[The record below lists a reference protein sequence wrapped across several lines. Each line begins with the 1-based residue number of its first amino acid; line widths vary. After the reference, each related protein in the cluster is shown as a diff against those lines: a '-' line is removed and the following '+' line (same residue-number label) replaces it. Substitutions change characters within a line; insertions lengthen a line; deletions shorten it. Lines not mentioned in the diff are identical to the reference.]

1 MSGPSLRLR
10 LIASSSSWIEGEA
23 VRQLEATSVLPG
35 MRWVVGMPD
44 LHPGKGHP
52 VGIAAL
58 AEGLVYPH
66 LVGADIGCGMALF
79 TSGTPRRKLDVARAV
94 KRLRGLEE
102 PWDEDPESLLA
113 EHGVLHRGHLHALGT
128 IGGGNHFAELQTLE
142 ARADPEGSGSILGP
156 EDRVLL
162 LVHSGSRGFGEQTMR
177 AHTDRAGAAPLEAMS
192 PEGQAYLAGHDDAV
206 RWGRA
211 NRRVIARRIAT
222 LLGLGLEPLIDVC
235 HNAVVPFEGG
245 WLHRK
250 GAAPHDQGP
259 VVIPGSRGALSY
271 LVAPTGD
278 GGECGHSLA
287 HGAGRKWSRSEA
299 RERMRERFRSEA
311 LLRTA
316 LGNPVICEDRTLLFE
331 EAPEAYKKIDRVVA
345 DLVDAGACRVLA
357 TLRPLLTY
365 KMRSGRTDTD
375 RDRD

>member
-1 MSGPSLRLR
+1 MIGAGARVRLV
-10 LIASSSSWIEGEA
+10 ASSSSWIEGEA
-23 VRQLEATSVLPG
+23 VRQLEATAALRG

-52 VGIAAL
+52 VGVAAL
-58 AEGLVYPH
+58 SDGLFYPH
-66 LVGADIGCGMALF
+66 LVGSDIGCGMTLF
-79 TSGTPRRKLDVARAV
+79 RSETPVRKLDVARSV

-102 PWDEDPESLLA
+102 PWTEDPGPLLA
-113 EHGVLHRGHLHALGT
+113 EQGVAQRGHLDALGT
-128 IGGGNHFAELQTLE
+128 IGGGNHFAELQAVE
-142 ARADPEGSGSILGP
+142 ERVDGPGSAAALGP

-162 LVHSGSRGFGEQTMR
+162 LVHSGSRGFGEQLLR
-177 AHTDRAGAAPLEAMS
+177 AHTDLAGGAALEASS
-192 PEGQAYLAGHDDAV
+192 PEGRAYLEGHDDAV
-206 RWGRA
+206 RWARA
-211 NRRVIARRIAT
+211 NRQAIGRRFAA
-222 LLGLGLEPLIDVC
+222 LLGLALAQVLDVT
-235 HNAVVPFEGG
+235 HNALLPFDGG

-250 GAAPHDQGP
+250 GAAPHDQGN

-278 GGECGHSLA
+278 GVLCGHSLA

-311 LLRTA
+311 LLRTP

-365 KMRSGRTDTD
+365 KLRVDDR